1 MVKKKHFQRQL
12 VGSAFREETR
22 GKRVEKST
30 GKGECN
36 AQAHRRFVYTY
47 ARGESSEEA
56 LRSVGGALE
65 KAAESREGEISEEA
79 DGETASER
87 TSQTKRR
94 FSYSA
99 SKGVKPNQRN
109 WSAIPPP
116 PPLSTAKIDPF
127 LKKKKK
133 EKKKNSR
140 EIRRSQTLRS
150 KTIVRFKDR
159 SKRGKIC
166 ESKKKKKRGR
176 EIRQSAERK
185 VRYYPG

>member
-109 WSAIPPP
+109 WSAIS
-116 PPLSTAKIDPF
+116 PPLLFQQRRSI
-127 LKKKKK
+127 LSLKKKK

-166 ESKKKKKRGR
+166 ESKKKRKKEG
-176 EIRQSAERK
+176 ER
-185 VRYYPG
+185 